1 MSIYEYDAEKVQ
13 RQFREQWKQMG
24 LEEGRQEGREEGRQE
39 GREEGREE
47 GRQTGIEISANIL
60 RLSRQG
66 KSAEEIVAEIGES
79 IEVVKLLL
87 GE

>member
-24 LEEGRQEGREEGRQE
+24 LEEGRQEGRQE
-39 GREEGREE
+39 GRAEGRAE
-47 GRQTGIEISANIL
+47 GRQTGIEISAHIL
-60 RLSRQG
+60 QLSRQG
-66 KSAEEIVAEIGES
+66 KTVKEIVEATGEN
-79 IEVVKLLL
+79 IEVVRMLL

>member
-24 LEEGRQEGREEGRQE
+24 LEEGRQEGRA
-39 GREEGREE
+39 E
-47 GRQTGIEISANIL
+47 GRQTGIEISAHIL
-60 RLSRQG
+60 QLSRQG
-66 KSAEEIVAEIGES
+66 KTVKEIVEATGES
-79 IEVVKLLL
+79 IEVVRMLL

>member
-24 LEEGRQEGREEGRQE
+24 LEEGRQ
-39 GREEGREE
+39 
-47 GRQTGIEISANIL
+47 TGIEISTYIL
-60 RLSRQG
+60 PLSRQG
-66 KSAEEIVAEIGES
+66 KTVKEIVEATGEN
-79 IEVVKLLL
+79 IEVVRMLL

>member
-24 LEEGRQEGREEGRQE
+24 LEEGRAEGRA
-39 GREEGREE
+39 E
-47 GRQTGIEISANIL
+47 GRQTGIEISAHIL
-60 RLSRQG
+60 QLSRQG
-66 KSAEEIVAEIGES
+66 KTVKEIVEATGES
-79 IEVVKLLL
+79 IEVVRMLL

>member
-24 LEEGRQEGREEGRQE
+24 LEEGRQ
-39 GREEGREE
+39 
-47 GRQTGIEISANIL
+47 TGIEISTYIL
-60 RLSRQG
+60 QLSRQG
-66 KSAEEIVAEIGES
+66 KTVKEIVEATGEN
-79 IEVVKLLL
+79 IEVVRMLL

>member
-24 LEEGRQEGREEGRQE
+24 LEEGRQEGRQE
-39 GREEGREE
+39 GHAE
-47 GRQTGIEISANIL
+47 GRQTGIEISAHIL
-60 RLSRQG
+60 QLSRQG
-66 KSAEEIVAEIGES
+66 KTVKEIVEATGES
-79 IEVVKLLL
+79 IEVVRMLL